1 MNGQLLTSLTAS
13 IHGILKSQLLFD
25 YDEVPDPLIK
35 EDINVSNCC
44 LEGGMERG
52 EERVGAWGEAE

>member
-35 EDINVSNCC
+35 EDINVSYCSQEC
-44 LEGGMERG
+44 RVESFA
-52 EERVGAWGEAE
+52 ERVGAY